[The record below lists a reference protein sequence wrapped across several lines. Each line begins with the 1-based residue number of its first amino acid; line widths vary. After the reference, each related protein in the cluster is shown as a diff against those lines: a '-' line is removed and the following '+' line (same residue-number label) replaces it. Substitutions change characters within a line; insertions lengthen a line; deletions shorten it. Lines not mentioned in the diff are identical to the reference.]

1 MGAIPEM
8 ITDGTGRLLSSGGT
22 PAVGAP
28 DQGKGAMRIGSAE
41 IVAIL
46 IALSL
51 IVGVV
56 GWLYQFTRDR

>member
-1 MGAIPEM
+1 
-8 ITDGTGRLLSSGGT
+8 
-22 PAVGAP
+22 
-28 DQGKGAMRIGSAE
+28 MRIGPAE

-51 IVGVV
+51 LVGVV